1 MKEILDFL
9 RDLDNNNH
17 REWFNANK
25 DRYQEVLKK
34 WYAFCESLITE
45 IGRLSLIHI

>member
-25 DRYQEVLKK
+25 DRYQEVLTQLAA
-34 WYAFCESLITE
+34 YMRIT
-45 IGRLSLIHI
+45 L

>member
-9 RDLDNNNH
+9 RDLDSNNH

-25 DRYQEVLKK
+25 DRYQEVLNK
-34 WYAFCESLITE
+34 WYSSFASSLACY
-45 IGRLSLIHI
+45 L

>member
-25 DRYQEVLKK
+25 DRYQEVLKNGTLSAK
-34 WYAFCESLITE
+34 ASLQKSGALTKT
-45 IGRLSLIHI
+45 